1 MMIDCGADWL
11 GRLKVVDPTAIVLT
25 HAHSDHAS
33 GLGQGA
39 CCPVYATEETW
50 SLIERFPLAD
60 RHVIEPRRPFRIG
73 RISFETFP
81 VEHSLLAPTVGYRVT
96 EGRVAFFYVPD
107 LASIHERHD
116 ALHGVALYIGDGAT
130 VTRSMVRRRGREL
143 IGHATIGAQLV
154 WCGEEG
160 VSRAIFTHCGS
171 EIVRSDARAIAAR
184 IRKLGF
190 EQGVDARVADDGLML
205 PLPG

>member
-1 MMIDCGADWL
+1 MREGHARVMIDCGADWL

-96 EGRVAFFYVPD
+96 EGRVAFFQTSPPSTN
-107 LASIHERHD
+107 AMTPSTAWRSI
-116 ALHGVALYIGDGAT
+116 L
-130 VTRSMVRRRGREL
+130 VTARR
-143 IGHATIGAQLV
+143 
-154 WCGEEG
+154 
-160 VSRAIFTHCGS
+160 
-171 EIVRSDARAIAAR
+171 
-184 IRKLGF
+184 
-190 EQGVDARVADDGLML
+190 
-205 PLPG
+205 

>member
-1 MMIDCGADWL
+1 
-11 GRLKVVDPTAIVLT
+11 VLT

-39 CCPVYATEETW
+39 SCSVYATEETW

-60 RHVIEPRRPFRIG
+60 RHTIEPRRPFRIG

-107 LASIHERHD
+107 LASSHELHD
-116 ALHGVALYIGDGAT
+116 ALHGVALY
-130 VTRSMVRRRGREL
+130 
-143 IGHATIGAQLV
+143 
-154 WCGEEG
+154 W
-160 VSRAIFTHCGS
+160 
-171 EIVRSDARAIAAR
+171 
-184 IRKLGF
+184 
-190 EQGVDARVADDGLML
+190 
-205 PLPG
+205 